1 MLYFIIIIIISIGQ
15 FNEFKK
21 CQNNS
26 IRKQPNHKTEMGV
39 KNKFRRIMEHDS
51 LIILSCCLYGIT

>member
-26 IRKQPNHKTEMGV
+26 IRNKPNHKTEMGV
-39 KNKFRRIMEHDS
+39 KK
-51 LIILSCCLYGIT
+51 